1 MLTRQNRIALHMV
14 DAMPLRSAW
23 VEDKHFHSVCG
34 FAQVS
39 KSRHRPLLPWWM
51 KGALLVL
58 FVAIVV
64 VATARIL
71 RAAL

>member
-14 DAMPLRSAW
+14 DATATELPRT
-23 VEDKHFHSVCG
+23 
-34 FAQVS
+34 
-39 KSRHRPLLPWWM
+39 RNRYPPLLPWWM

-58 FVAIVV
+58 FVAIVI